1 MTAAWTA
8 LFLFTF
14 SEAQASEDCACGP
27 TPHGWNN
34 GPTVTGYILS
44 FTDTEKREDRQASA
58 RALDASLGYTFNW
71 TLVTDKANQ
80 NSLLSVAFPVYLSTN
95 DPEAT
100 GDGDTNQGVQNA
112 TTADFLRVSPG
123 VGLSM
128 ANNRINVSF
137 LYDAVSLHPDA
148 QDSGLLMAAVA
159 GRERLS
165 IENLRVA
172 VGISFTPLGKGP
184 GDGKVLD
191 IVQK

>member
-1 MTAAWTA
+1 MIAPWTA
-8 LFLFTF
+8 LFLFTL
-14 SEAQASEDCACGP
+14 SEARASEDCACTP
-27 TPHGWNN
+27 TKHGWNN

-44 FTDTEKREDRQASA
+44 FTDAGKREDREASA
-58 RALDASLGYTFNW
+58 RALDADLGYTFNW
-71 TLVTDKANQ
+71 TMVTDKANE

-100 GDGDTNQGVQNA
+100 EDGDATEGVQNA

-172 VGISFTPLGKGP
+172 VGISFTPMGRGP
-184 GDGKVLD
+184 GDGKVVD